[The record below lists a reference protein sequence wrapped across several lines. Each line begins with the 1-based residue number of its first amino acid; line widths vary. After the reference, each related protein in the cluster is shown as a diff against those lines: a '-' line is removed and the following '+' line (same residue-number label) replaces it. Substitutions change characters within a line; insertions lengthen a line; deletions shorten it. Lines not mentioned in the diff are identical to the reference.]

1 MSPARAP
8 SSALRS
14 LEPLGQLTLARVREF
29 AREPG
34 AVFWTFGFPLL
45 ITVAL
50 GIAFRDPGPPRL
62 VVTVIDGPRAAEVR
76 GVLAADPGLDV
87 RVLPADQAAARLR
100 AAATVLVV
108 EPGAGSAGPT
118 IYGFDPSRPESIGA
132 RREVDDRLQ
141 RAAGRADVLPT
152 ADATAVARGGRYVDW
167 MVPGLLGMQLLSGA
181 LWGNAWNIVTARQRR
196 LLKRLAATPM
206 RRAHYLM
213 SFRLAGLLFV
223 PLQVLV
229 LFVFA
234 RFTFGVRVQGSLV
247 AVLALAIFGSWSFAG
262 LGLLC
267 AARAQNSETANGL
280 INLVSLPMYI
290 LCGVFFS
297 SARFPAAIQPLIRI
311 LPLGA
316 FNEAMRHVV
325 NDGASIF
332 AQGFPLGVL
341 LAWAVVSSAVALRL
355 FRWT

>member
-1 MSPARAP
+1 MSPPRAP
-8 SSALRS
+8 SSALRA
-14 LEPLGQLTLARVREF
+14 LAPLGQLTLARVREF

-50 GIAFRDPGPPRL
+50 GIAFRNPGPPHL
-62 VVTVIDGPRAAEVR
+62 AVTVIDGPRAAEVR
-76 GVLAADPGLDV
+76 RALASDPGLDV
-87 RVLPADQAAARLR
+87 KVLPADQAAARLR
-100 AAATVLVV
+100 AGATVLIV
-108 EPGAGSAGPT
+108 EPGAGIADKMV
-118 IYGFDPSRPESIGA
+118 YRFDPSRPESIGA
-132 RREVDDRLQ
+132 RRQVDDCLQ
-141 RAAGRADVLPT
+141 RAAGRADILPT

-206 RRAHYLM
+206 QRTHYLM

-234 RFTFGVRVQGSLV
+234 RLTFGVHVQGSLV
-247 AVLALAIFGSWSFAG
+247 AVLALSIFGSWSFAG

-280 INLVSLPMYI
+280 INLASLPMYI

-297 SARFPAAIQPLIRI
+297 SARFPAAIQPIIRI

-341 LAWAVVSSAVALRL
+341 LVWAVVSSGVALRL